1 MAPALRHSAQLT
13 RGRYWAV
20 LGVLVVFSLIAF
32 AIAVV
37 FSSLGLAAPVG
48 MTQSII
54 GAITSVIT
62 NALTV
67 PLIALGTYRL
77 YRSLQDAKRV

>member
-1 MAPALRHSAQLT
+1 
-13 RGRYWAV
+13 
-20 LGVLVVFSLIAF
+20 
-32 AIAVV
+32 
-37 FSSLGLAAPVG
+37 

-77 YRSLQDAKRV
+77 YRSLQGAKRV